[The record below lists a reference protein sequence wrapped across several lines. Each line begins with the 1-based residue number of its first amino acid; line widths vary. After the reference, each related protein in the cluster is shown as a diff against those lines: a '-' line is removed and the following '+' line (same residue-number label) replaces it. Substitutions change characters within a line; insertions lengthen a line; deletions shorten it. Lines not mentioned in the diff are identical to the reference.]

1 MTTPSPTGPAPLP
14 GAASLLRA
22 TSTPLP
28 GATPLPGSAALTR
41 PARLTPGARVA
52 VVAPSGPVP
61 EERLSAGLDILR
73 GWDLDPVVAP
83 HTLDRHPGFDYLAGT
98 DADRAA
104 DFRAAWCDPSVD
116 AVLCARG
123 GYGVQ
128 RMVDLLDWDAIRA
141 ARPKPLVG
149 FSDITALHEAFAT
162 RAGLVTLHGPMVAG
176 VDFLKNTRAQE
187 HLRATLFDPESVR
200 TITAAEGSAPLVPGR
215 ARGVVLGGCLCLL
228 AAELGA
234 PHARPS
240 ARGALLCLEDVGEE
254 TYRLDRYLTQL
265 LRAGWLDGVAGILLG
280 SWAQCDPYDDL
291 RALLVDRLGGL
302 GVPIVE
308 EFGFG
313 HREGALTIPFGVTAE
328 LDTEAG
334 TLTLD
339 EPALT

>member
-1 MTTPSPTGPAPLP
+1 M
-14 GAASLLRA
+14 
-22 TSTPLP
+22 
-28 GATPLPGSAALTR
+28 
-41 PARLTPGARVA
+41 A